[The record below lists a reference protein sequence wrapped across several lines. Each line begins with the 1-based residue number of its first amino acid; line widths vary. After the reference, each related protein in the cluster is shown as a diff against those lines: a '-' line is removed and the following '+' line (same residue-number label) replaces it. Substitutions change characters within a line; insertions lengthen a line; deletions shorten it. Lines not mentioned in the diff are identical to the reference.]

1 MQENCEKN
9 TKIIDRLSLYV
20 DNQDITFNQI
30 ANKIN
35 VSNSYFSKMV
45 KNSGSLGEDV
55 ITKILLYY
63 DNINPAW
70 LLTGEGE
77 MLRSGKE
84 VKPAELTKHHHPS
97 YKEKEPSNSIIPLY
111 DIDAAANLHNI
122 AIQRD
127 QNVINNLSIPGIPE
141 CDGAIYVRGDSMYP
155 LIKSGDIVV
164 FKIIKD
170 FNLLIFGEMY
180 LIDFSL
186 EGVDYLVLK
195 YVRKS
200 NITDHIQ
207 LISHNPLHDPMDIPI
222 AGCIRAMAIVK
233 ASIRFNTMI

>member
-1 MQENCEKN
+1 MKSILHRISDFVEYQGITITNLEREIGASKGVLSRALANGTDIQSKWVQRIVENYP
-9 TKIIDRLSLYV
+9 T
-20 DNQDITFNQI
+20 
-30 ANKIN
+30 
-35 VSNSYFSKMV
+35 
-45 KNSGSLGEDV
+45 
-55 ITKILLYY
+55 
-63 DNINPAW
+63 INPAW

-77 MLRSGKE
+77 MLKSGKE